1 MSDVAAIDSLVVKF
15 KDLKTEIGKVI
26 IGQEQAVNYVLLSVI
41 CGGHSLNWCS
51 RIGKNIIS

>member
-26 IGQEQAVNYVLLSVI
+26 IGQEQAVNYVLLSVF
-41 CGGHSLNWCS
+41 
-51 RIGKNIIS
+51 

>member
-26 IGQEQAVNYVLLSVI
+26 IGQEEAVEI
-41 CGGHSLNWCS
+41 
-51 RIGKNIIS
+51 IEINILTFS